1 MCQYLK
7 YNAKIVNI
15 FIYYYVYIVL
25 IIFIITLFC
34 KSIALILFI
43 ITLFCKRK
51 KKQNWRFQN
60 YPIIKD
66 DVDGCLTKGKT
77 L

>member
-15 FIYYYVYIVL
+15 FIYYYVYIAL

-34 KSIALILFI
+34 KSIALISFI

-51 KKQNWRFQN
+51 KKA
-60 YPIIKD
+60 K
-66 DVDGCLTKGKT
+66 LTVSKLSYHKGRC
-77 L
+77 